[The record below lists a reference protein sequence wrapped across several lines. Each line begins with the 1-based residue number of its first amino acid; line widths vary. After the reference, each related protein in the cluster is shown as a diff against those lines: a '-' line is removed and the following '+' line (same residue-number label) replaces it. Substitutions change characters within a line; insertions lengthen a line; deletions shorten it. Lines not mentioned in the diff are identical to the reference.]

1 MDTKIQ
7 PSSYFVAVKLIG
19 FAASLS
25 ACGVASHAG
34 DGIVISGSPEGIR
47 AFYDGQNAI
56 LTNGK
61 ASPDAATTPAYELRK
76 EQVRASILRYSQ
88 SKGGK

>member
-1 MDTKIQ
+1 MTSNYKINT
-7 PSSYFVAVKLIG
+7 YLVAVKLVG

-76 EQVRASILRYSQ
+76 EQIRASVLRYS
-88 SKGGK
+88 KNTGGK

>member
-1 MDTKIQ
+1 MTSKYSIN
-7 PSSYFVAVKLIG
+7 SYLVAVKLVG

>member
-1 MDTKIQ
+1 MTSKYSIN
-7 PSSYFVAVKLIG
+7 SYLVAVKLVG

-61 ASPDAATTPAYELRK
+61 APADAATTPAYELRK